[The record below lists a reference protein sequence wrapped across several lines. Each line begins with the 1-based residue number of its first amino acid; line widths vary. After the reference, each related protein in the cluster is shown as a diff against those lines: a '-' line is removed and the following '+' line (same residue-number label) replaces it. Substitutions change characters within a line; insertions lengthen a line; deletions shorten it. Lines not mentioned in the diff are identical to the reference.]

1 MRLSE
6 LQKYLVIQCYENKKG
21 KVDRDEFLKFY
32 ENKKT
37 AKPTL
42 QAKIIT
48 QSIESLIDREVF
60 LGYGVRTPHKWF
72 IREVGLTKKGE
83 VVARKLLGEQLCL
96 PLK

>member
-6 LQKYLVIQCYENKKG
+6 LQKYLVLQCYAHKKD
-21 KVDRDEFLKFY
+21 KVNRDEFLKYY

-48 QSIESLIDREVF
+48 QSIERLIDRELF

-72 IREVGLTKKGE
+72 IREVGLTKIGE
-83 VVARKLLGEQLCL
+83 RVAKKLMGEQLRL